1 MGLFIKDDN
10 GRSQLQSKV
19 ASDLRQRLQ
28 DREEIE
34 SPEVEPRFTEGT
46 HETRVAGVV
55 IAVLGLVLLIA
66 LMVWALK
73 LGGLL

>member
-1 MGLFIKDDN
+1 MGLFVKDDN

-28 DREEIE
+28 DREEID

-46 HETRVAGVV
+46 HETRTAGVV
-55 IAVLGLVLLIA
+55 IMILGLILLGA
-66 LMVWALK
+66 LLAWALK
-73 LGGLL
+73 LGGVL